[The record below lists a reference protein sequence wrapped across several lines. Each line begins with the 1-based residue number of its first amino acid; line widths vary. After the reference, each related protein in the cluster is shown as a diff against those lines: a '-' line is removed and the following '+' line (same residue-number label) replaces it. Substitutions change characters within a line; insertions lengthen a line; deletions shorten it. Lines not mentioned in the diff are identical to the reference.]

1 MTCLRS
7 AIVAVLLLL
16 VLPIASA
23 TAPRIAQAQRQPAP
37 GAPTLIVVLVVDQMR
52 ADYLERYADRFTG
65 GLRRLMT
72 DGAWFQRAAFPYLNT
87 ITCAGHSTIGTG
99 SLPYRH
105 GMVLNEWYDRSARK
119 SVACTADPDVKAI
132 SYDGHTGPGDSP
144 KHILA
149 PSLAEQVR
157 QHGGRVVTMSQKA
170 RSAIGLAGHSADLA
184 VWFEDRGNWATSTA
198 FATAFDPFLREYIDR
213 NPVTAD
219 YGKTWDRTLEPGAYK
234 NADDGLGERPPAGW
248 TKTFPHPL
256 STAAGRPD
264 ATFFSLWLRS
274 PFADEYLG
282 RLAAAT
288 IDAKGLGTGSRTD
301 YLGVSFSSLDL
312 MGHAFGP
319 NSHEVQDMLVRL
331 DATLGRLLD
340 HLDATVGRGRY
351 LVALTA
357 DHGVA
362 EIPEQVGTG
371 RQTSREVGAAID
383 AALQPI
389 FGPGQYMVFSA
400 YTDIYLAPGVLDRLT
415 QNPQATRAVLDALRA
430 LPGTAFAFRSDEIS
444 NPAVRTDPDPVKR
457 AAALSYYEGRSGDLI
472 IVPREKWILSSA
484 ATTHGTLYAYD
495 QRVPIFFMGAGV
507 KTGRYAGDAT
517 PADIAPTLAAL
528 ARVKVAE
535 GDGHVLHEA
544 MAPTGA
550 SR

>member
-1 MTCLRS
+1 MTRLRG

-16 VLPIASA
+16 ILPIASA
-23 TAPRIAQAQRQPAP
+23 TAPRIARAQRQRAPA
-37 GAPTLIVVLVVDQMR
+37 APTLIVVLVVDQMR

-99 SLPYRH
+99 SLPHRH

-132 SYDGHTGPGDSP
+132 SDNDRTGPGESP
-144 KHILA
+144 KNILV

-157 QHGGRVVTMSQKA
+157 QRGGHAVTMSQKA
-170 RSAIGLAGHSADLA
+170 RSAIGLAGHGADLA
-184 VWFEDRGNWATSTA
+184 VWFEDRGSWATSTA
-198 FATAFDPFLREYIDR
+198 YATAFDPFLREYIVR

-219 YGKTWDRTLEPGAYK
+219 YGRTWDRTLEPGAYK
-234 NADDGLGERPPAGW
+234 NTDDGLGERPPTGW
-248 TKTFPHPL
+248 TRTFPHPL

-274 PFADEYLG
+274 SFADEYLG
-282 RLAAAT
+282 RMAAAV
-288 IDAKGLGTGSRTD
+288 IDAKGLGTGPRTD

-312 MGHAFGP
+312 MGHGFGP
-319 NSHEVQDMLVRL
+319 NSHEVQDLLVRL

-351 LVALTA
+351 VVALTA

-371 RQTSREVGAAID
+371 RQTGREVGAAID

-389 FGPGQYMVFSA
+389 FGPGKYMAFSA
-400 YTDIYLAPGVLDRLT
+400 YTDIYLAPGVLDRLK

-430 LPGTAFAFRSDEIS
+430 LPGTAFAFRSDEVS
-444 NPAVRTDPDPVKR
+444 NPAMRTDPDPIRR
-457 AAALSYYEGRSGDLI
+457 AAALSYHEGRSGDLI
-472 IVPREKWILSSA
+472 IVPRERWILSSS

-507 KTGRYAGDAT
+507 KAGRYAGDAT

-528 ARVKVAE
+528 ARIQVAA
-535 GDGHVLHEA
+535 GDGHVLREA